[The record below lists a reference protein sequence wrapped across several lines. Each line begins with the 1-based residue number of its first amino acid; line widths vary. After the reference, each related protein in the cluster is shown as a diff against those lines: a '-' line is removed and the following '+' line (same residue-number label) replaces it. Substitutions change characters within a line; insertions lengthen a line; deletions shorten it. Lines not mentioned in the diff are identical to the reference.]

1 MLPIVVFTSALVSN
15 FLSMFL
21 EPMSARS
28 VVGVGTSTLKK
39 NGDTIDVYIPG
50 AGFSGFFYTLG
61 RLQALHQSS
70 YHNSSSFQYYCFSAG
85 CLALLTSLLQLP
97 VDSAIKLAHSSRN
110 RWILG
115 EISRYDVVEHFVDGL
130 LDVEDVD
137 VDAPIP
143 TEGIW
148 NATIEQDV
156 ECRDF
161 QCNSTQGGRVIE
173 NEQFAVKR
181 DEIDIR
187 DFFPRINVITS
198 TWDAQH
204 FISQQVQ
211 QPSSVEH
218 LKELLIQTT
227 WIPFVT
233 GSSFWKREGD
243 NFHNDGAFAGLF
255 KRQQFFYPGQYH
267 HSLLLP
273 WSVDLL
279 SNGLNILL
287 GHDRAVHYWEEGYSR
302 GVNAS

>member
-97 VDSAIKLAHSSRN
+97 VDSAVKLAHSSRN